1 MSINKK
7 ETTMNNE
14 VYAVYRDGFRQTSFA
29 TLEVARRSLER
40 YKKYDDY
47 YQLAIYR
54 QNPDGSIVWVE

>member
-1 MSINKK
+1 
-7 ETTMNNE
+7 MNNE